1 MSMQSIYKTIKKTAA
16 VTVSGILLL
25 SCEGHLEDL
34 YDNPNAVTN
43 IDDAALFTKAVR
55 SLFQGTTDNGSSHFA
70 GMYAH
75 YYVAGSTWRAP
86 DQYGD
91 GHDQDYNSIMN
102 EGYGGT
108 IRHIEEVLE
117 LTSTSGTQNNV
128 RNALAH
134 IIAVL
139 GYAKITDGFG
149 DIPYSEGGKGKSQ
162 DILLPKYDSQE
173 SIYKDLILRLTNSI
187 NVLKTADPAMA
198 YPNSDP
204 IYNNDLKKWVRFANS
219 VRLRLAMRLRY
230 VDTDLSRSIV
240 SQCMSEPLMETPEH
254 DAYMIETEGTGNAWF
269 TRRTGFPSIKMSTF
283 LIDQLQTTND
293 PRLSVFVSKDANGE
307 YSGIVNGLTDQAFG
321 NSNFANLS
329 DMGLALSSPESK
341 LYMMTAAETWL
352 LRAEAALVY
361 DDDPVTANTLYRQ
374 GIEASLHQWEVND
387 AEISSFMATSA
398 ATLSGVNDEE
408 QIGVQMWLA
417 LTPNYFEGWS
427 HIRRTGYPVIPVR
440 TSEDVSKGATNGI
453 MPNRFMYPSFEL
465 GANSTN
471 VQEAI
476 SRQGTNKIDTKV
488 WWDKN

>member
-1 MSMQSIYKTIKKTAA
+1 MYTIYNTIRKTVVVA
-16 VTVSGILLL
+16 VTGILFF

-34 YDNPNAVTN
+34 YDNPNAVTT

-55 SLFQGTTDNGSSHFA
+55 SLFQGTADNGSSHFA

-91 GHDQDYNSIMN
+91 GHDQDYNSILN
-102 EGYGGT
+102 DGYSGT

-117 LTSTSGTQNNV
+117 LTSTADTQNNV
-128 RNALAH
+128 RNALAN

-149 DIPYSEGGKGKSQ
+149 DVPYTEGGKGKSQ

-173 SIYKDLILRLTNSI
+173 SIYKDLIIRLTNSI
-187 NVLKTADPAMA
+187 AILKTADPATA
-198 YPNSDP
+198 YPDADP
-204 IYNNDLKKWVRFANS
+204 IYDNDLAKWVRFANS

-230 VDTDLSRSIV
+230 ADTGLSQSTV
-240 SQCMSEPLMETPEH
+240 SQCLSEPLMETTEH
-254 DAYMIETEGTGNAWF
+254 DAYLIETEGTGNAWF
-269 TRRTGFPSIKMSTF
+269 TRRTGFPSIKMSTL
-283 LIDQLQTTND
+283 LIDQLQATHD
-293 PRLSVFVSKDANGE
+293 PRLSVFVSQDGNGT
-307 YSGIVNGLTDQAFG
+307 YSGITNGLTDQAFG

-341 LYMMTAAETWL
+341 LYVMTAAETWL

-361 DDDPVTANTLYRQ
+361 DNDPVEANTLYRE
-374 GIEASLHQWEVND
+374 GIEASLNQWEVD
-387 AEISSFMATSA
+387 ATEITDFMASSTT
-398 ATLSGVNDEE
+398 TLSGVNDEE

-417 LTPNYFEGWS
+417 LTPNFFEGWS
-427 HIRRTGYPVIPVR
+427 HIRRTGYPVIPFR
-440 TSEDVSKGATNGI
+440 TSEDLSAGATNGI
-453 MPNRFMYPSFEL
+453 MPNRFNYSSFEL
-465 GANSTN
+465 GSNSSN

-476 SRQGTNKIDTKV
+476 SRQGANKIDTPV

>member
-1 MSMQSIYKTIKKTAA
+1 MQTIHHKIRKTVVVAA
-16 VTVSGILLL
+16 LGMLLL

-34 YDNPNAVTN
+34 YENPNAVTT
-43 IDDAALFTKAVR
+43 IDDSALFTKAVR
-55 SLFQGTTDNGSSHFA
+55 SLFQGTTDNGSAHFA
-70 GMYAH
+70 GMHAH

-102 EGYGGT
+102 DGYSGT

-117 LTSTSGTQNNV
+117 HTSSPGTQNDV
-128 RNALAH
+128 RNAIAH
-134 IIAVL
+134 VISVL

-162 DILLPKYDSQE
+162 DILLPKYDTQE
-173 SIYKDLILRLTNSI
+173 SIYKDMIIRLTSSI
-187 NVLKTADPAMA
+187 NVLKSADPAMA

-204 IYNNDLKKWVRFANS
+204 IYDNDLGKWVRFANS

-230 VDTDLSRSIV
+230 ADAGLSQSTV
-240 SQCMSEPLMETPEH
+240 TQCLSEPLMETPEH

-269 TRRTGFPSIKMSTF
+269 TRRTGFPSIKMSTL
-283 LIDQLQTTND
+283 LINQLEGTND
-293 PRLSVFVSKDANGE
+293 PRLSVFVSQDANGQ

-341 LYMMTAAETWL
+341 LYVMTAAETWL
-352 LRAEAALVY
+352 LRAEAALAY
-361 DDDPVTANTLYRQ
+361 DNDPVQANILFRK
-374 GIEASLHQWEVND
+374 GIEVSLNQWEVGE
-387 AEISSFMATSA
+387 AEITGFMTSST
-398 ATLSGVNDEE
+398 ATLSGVNNEE

-417 LTPNYFEGWS
+417 VIPNVFEGWS

-440 TSEDVSKGATNGI
+440 TSEDLSAGATNGI
-453 MPNRFMYPSFEL
+453 MPNRFNYSSFEL
-465 GANSTN
+465 GSNSSN

-476 SRQGTNKIDTKV
+476 SRQGANKIDTPV